1 MTAVDVATV
10 RPFERTM
17 PPVVPVAM
25 VALALAVTGGIFLAA
40 NALQDPSLAL
50 PATLEIAAIVLEIV
64 AYVMAARIRPFAW
77 DRFRQVYLWAF
88 LAYAIQGGMIEFSFI
103 NNDTPNDPLV
113 WLTLGIVAFVTLV
126 PLMIAFTVA
135 RYQAVDSPAR

>member
-50 PATLEIAAIVLEIV
+50 PATLEIAAIALEIV
-64 AYVMAARIRPFAW
+64 AYVMAARIRPLAW
-77 DRFRQVYLWAF
+77 DRFRQVFLWAF